1 MVIIAFAGRSAGVP
15 VPTLGY
21 ASSVSPP
28 HPRARPGPSRAQPA
42 ACGRQKR
49 AVAEYLAG
57 LEAAAQDQEGTD
69 RNARSRAA
77 EDDLAFRS
85 VVGVDGEN

>member
-1 MVIIAFAGRSAGVP
+1 
-15 VPTLGY
+15 
-21 ASSVSPP
+21 
-28 HPRARPGPSRAQPA
+28 
-42 ACGRQKR
+42 
-49 AVAEYLAG
+49 VAEHLAG
-57 LEAAAQDQEGTD
+57 LEAAAQDQEGAD